1 MQGLLSVSLMVTI
14 KHKPV
19 IDTQKIM
26 RKECRHNTTES
37 YQTTREESKKPEK
50 TEMNYKTEK
59 KNDNQCIPMNNFKCK
74 WTNFSNQKTYTD
86 QTDKRK
92 QDPLIC
98 CLIQ

>member
-59 KNDNQCIPMNNFKCK
+59 KMTI
-74 WTNFSNQKTYTD
+74 SAY
-86 QTDKRK
+86 
-92 QDPLIC
+92 L
-98 CLIQ
+98 

>member
-50 TEMNYKTEK
+50 TDFEN
-59 KNDNQCIPMNNFKCK
+59 P
-74 WTNFSNQKTYTD
+74 QKSIKESSY
-86 QTDKRK
+86 
-92 QDPLIC
+92 
-98 CLIQ
+98 